1 MSADRDIDLA
11 GFADPVVDAQ
21 RCFRAV
27 LDAMA
32 RPGSVH
38 VAGVGLATPP
48 RLDAA
53 TAAVLL
59 TLVDG
64 ETPLWLAPQLHAAR
78 SWIVFHCGAVCVEDP
93 AMASFITTDAL
104 PDLAVLRAGSHEAPE
119 TGATVIVQVRALGA
133 GRRYVLRG
141 PGLRDDAALS
151 VNGLPAEFAAIWTD
165 NHARFPRGVDLVL
178 CAGSRLAA
186 LPRSVTVE
194 DA

>member
-1 MSADRDIDLA
+1 MSADGDIDLA
-11 GFADPVVDAQ
+11 GFADPVADAQ

-38 VAGVGLATPP
+38 AAGEALAPP
-48 RLDAA
+48 PPLDPA

-64 ETPLWLAPQLHAAR
+64 ETPLWLDPRLHAAR
-78 SWIVFHCGAVCVEDP
+78 AWIVFHCGAVCIADP
-93 AMASFITTDAL
+93 AMASFVVTDAL
-104 PDLAVLRAGSHEAPE
+104 PDLAVLHPGSHEAPE
-119 TGATVIVQVRALGA
+119 TAATVIVQVRALGA
-133 GRRYVLRG
+133 GRRYRLRG
-141 PGLRDDAALS
+141 PGLRDGAVLLVDGPPAA
-151 VNGLPAEFAAIWTD
+151 FAAIWSD
-165 NHARFPRGVDLVL
+165 NHARFPRGVDLIL

-186 LPRSVTVE
+186 MPRSVSIE